1 MRVLPLIFALALSA
15 AAQTTPAP
23 APANPAQDESSQKA
37 RALLNQAIQAL
48 GGQAYLNYQD
58 MQQQGRTYLFYHGQP
73 EGGGTQ
79 FWLFWKAPDKE
90 RIELTKKRNVIYI
103 HSDDKGYEITY
114 KGTRAEEEK
123 DLKDYLQQREF
134 SVANVLRHWTR
145 DPAVALFY
153 EGGTFAENKPAE
165 QISLINGRN
174 QGVTL
179 LLDSQ
184 THLPVRKSYI
194 LRDPETRERDDEAE
208 VYANY
213 HLVQGIQVPY
223 DITRLHNGEMLR
235 QRFLERVSYN
245 NNLPDSLFNAT
256 VTYVAGEKPKHK

>member
-1 MRVLPLIFALALSA
+1 
-15 AAQTTPAP
+15 
-23 APANPAQDESSQKA
+23 
-37 RALLNQAIQAL
+37 LLNRAIEAL

-73 EGGGTQ
+73 EGGGTE

-90 RIELTKKRNVIYI
+90 RIELTKKRDVIYV
-103 HSDDKGYEITY
+103 HTGNNGYEITY

-134 SVANVLRHWTR
+134 SLTNVLRHWMS

-165 QISLINGRN
+165 QVSLVNGKN

-184 THLPVRKSYI
+184 THLPVRKSYSV
-194 LRDPETRERDDEAE
+194 RDPETRERDEEAE

-213 HLVQGIQVPY
+213 HLVQGIQTPY
-223 DITRLHNGEMLR
+223 DLTRLHNGEMLR
-235 QRFLERVSYN
+235 QRFLQRVSFN
-245 NNLPDSLFNAT
+245 NNVPDSLFNAN
-256 VTYVAGEKPKHK
+256 VTYTLGDKKPK